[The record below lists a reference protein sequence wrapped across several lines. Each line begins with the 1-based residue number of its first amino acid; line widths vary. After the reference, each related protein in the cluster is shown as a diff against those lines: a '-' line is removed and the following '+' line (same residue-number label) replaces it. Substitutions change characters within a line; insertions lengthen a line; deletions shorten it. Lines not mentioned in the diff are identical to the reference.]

1 MSWDVQLHIVSYVP
15 LVYNGEQ
22 ETERLAIKLVRP
34 SPHKFVVLLPL
45 DGAQALSGGAESS
58 WTNTVGVSPP
68 PRAQYSPPQE
78 WRQALIVMSGIPPP
92 PLSYRTPSLRIPSLQ
107 APGSDSEATLTGH
120 GEGASLTGP
129 RKRQRHRTSRGARGA
144 DKRKGDAAAASS
156 TPDAP
161 VEEGAGG
168 DTHTSIAS
176 EDH

>member
-34 SPHKFVVLLPL
+34 SPGQFVVLLPL

-78 WRQALIVMSGIPPP
+78 WRQALIVMSFFFF
-92 PLSYRTPSLRIPSLQ
+92 REPSDGLLP
-107 APGSDSEATLTGH
+107 APTT
-120 GEGASLTGP
+120 T
-129 RKRQRHRTSRGARGA
+129 RHSACH
-144 DKRKGDAAAASS
+144 
-156 TPDAP
+156 
-161 VEEGAGG
+161 
-168 DTHTSIAS
+168 THSPTVTCPT
-176 EDH
+176 